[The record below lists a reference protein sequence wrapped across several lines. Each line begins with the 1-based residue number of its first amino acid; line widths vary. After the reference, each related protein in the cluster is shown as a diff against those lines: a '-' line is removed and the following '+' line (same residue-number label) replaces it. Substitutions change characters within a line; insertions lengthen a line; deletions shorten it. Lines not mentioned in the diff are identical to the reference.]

1 MACYSTFI
9 MKREDFQSERAGVL
23 YPAPRGYWAYE
34 PAPLPPQLS
43 YSEPIAR
50 LLGEA
55 ALALGELAGL
65 GRMLPNPHHLVGPA
79 IRREAVLSSRIEG
92 TETGMED
99 LLFFEAKPHE
109 PPGKPDVK
117 EVHNYVVALEY
128 GLRRLDTLPV
138 SLRLVRELHRHLL
151 EGSRGRHAA
160 PGEFRT
166 TQNWIG
172 PPGCNLH
179 EATYVPPSEDRLPDV
194 LGDWEAY
201 VHAEHSDHA
210 LIRLA
215 YIHYQFEAIHPFA
228 DGNGRVGRLLISLL
242 LVHWGILPQ
251 PLLYLSAFFERY
263 REDYYRLLLAVS
275 QRGSWEAWVE
285 FFLRGIREQSHEA
298 IQSAKALI
306 DLQTDYRNRLHG
318 QRVTKIT
325 GGVLE
330 GLFENPIIDT
340 SRVRSRF
347 HVHFNTAQR
356 AIEEL
361 EGLGILT
368 QITGRSRD
376 RVWIAREIL
385 EVIAG

>member
-1 MACYSTFI
+1 M
-9 MKREDFQSERAGVL
+9 
-23 YPAPRGYWAYE
+23 
-34 PAPLPPQLS
+34 
-43 YSEPIAR
+43 
-50 LLGEA
+50 
-55 ALALGELAGL
+55 
-65 GRMLPNPHHLVGPA
+65 
-79 IRREAVLSSRIEG
+79 
-92 TETGMED
+92 
-99 LLFFEAKPHE
+99 
-109 PPGKPDVK
+109 
-117 EVHNYVVALEY
+117 
-128 GLRRLDTLPV
+128 
-138 SLRLVRELHRHLL
+138 
-151 EGSRGRHAA
+151 
-160 PGEFRT
+160 
-166 TQNWIG
+166 
-172 PPGCNLH
+172 
-179 EATYVPPSEDRLPDV
+179 

-201 VHAEHSDHA
+201 VHAEHGDHA

-306 DLQTDYRNRLHG
+306 DLQTDYRNRLLG

-330 GLFENPIIDT
+330 GLFENPIIGT
-340 SRVRSRF
+340 SQIRSRF

-376 RVWIAREIL
+376 RIWIAREIL
-385 EVIAG
+385 EVIVGRTRPT